1 MALLGLAALVQ
12 VCATLPDNFIA
23 FEYPTGKPEWW
34 YDIVEGL
41 PDPIVKDGF
50 IDVWDRPG
58 MGVDF
63 NIEAAKT
70 HLSEEDRDFF
80 A

>member
-1 MALLGLAALVQ
+1 MKITDLR
-12 VCATLPDNFIA
+12 CATLPDNFIA
-23 FEYPTGKPEWW
+23 FEYPAGRPECW

-41 PDPIVKDGF
+41 PSPIVRDGL

-63 NIEAAKT
+63 TVEAAQAY
-70 HLSEEDRDFF
+70 LQEEDRDFF